1 MMKPPC
7 NLTQLIHRRVASRI
21 RGRRLQ
27 VGMTQQQ
34 LAQIIGVAFQ
44 QVHKYEHGLSRVSAD
59 RLYQI
64 ATALDSP
71 VGYFFSAEDG
81 LAPAEER
88 ISEHSKYETNDV
100 V

>member
-7 NLTQLIHRRVASRI
+7 NLIQLIHRRAASRI
-21 RGRRLQ
+21 RRLQ

-34 LAQIIGVAFQ
+34 LAQITGVAFQ

-64 ATALDSP
+64 ATVLDSP
-71 VGYFFSAEDG
+71 VGDFLAAEDV
-81 LAPAEER
+81 LAPAEES
-88 ISEHSKYETNDV
+88 IIEHSKYETDDV